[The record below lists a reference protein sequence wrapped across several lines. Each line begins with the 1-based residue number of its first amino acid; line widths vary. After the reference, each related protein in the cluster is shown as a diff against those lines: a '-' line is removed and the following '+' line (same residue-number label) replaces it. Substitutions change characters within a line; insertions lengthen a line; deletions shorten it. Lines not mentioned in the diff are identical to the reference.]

1 MVKDEKWYFHN
12 TKELLKK
19 YRQVMMCVDENLD
32 EIEANINNI
41 GDRFAI
47 LAEFTRVED
56 IDLSEVT
63 LENHIRCMERTRQMI
78 ELINLAIDK
87 LRKYDVNGEEF
98 YWILYLK
105 YICDNSEKCKNDMDI
120 IDRMCDEGIPIS
132 TSTFYRRH
140 NMAIE
145 ALSNI
150 MWGYTS
156 KNNLKIIDKMKEE

>member
-1 MVKDEKWYFHN
+1 MIKDEKWYFHN

-19 YRQVMMCVDENLD
+19 YRQVMMCVGENLD
-32 EIEANINNI
+32 EIETNINDI

-47 LAEFTRVED
+47 LAEFTRIES
-56 IDLSEVT
+56 IDLSEVK

-78 ELINLAIDK
+78 KLIDSAIAK
-87 LRKYDVNGEEF
+87 LRKYDINGEEF

-120 IDRMCDEGIPIS
+120 IDKMCDEGRPIS

-140 NMAIE
+140 NMAID

-150 MWGYTS
+150 LWGYTTKES
-156 KNNLKIIDKMKEE
+156 IKIVNNVKV

>member
-1 MVKDEKWYFHN
+1 MIKDEKWYFHN

-19 YRQVMMCVDENLD
+19 YRQVMMCVGENLD
-32 EIEANINNI
+32 EIETNINDI

-47 LAEFTRVED
+47 LAEFTRIED
-56 IDLSEVT
+56 IDLSEVK

-78 ELINLAIDK
+78 KLIKSAIAK
-87 LRKYDVNGEEF
+87 LRKYDINGEEF

-120 IDRMCDEGIPIS
+120 IDKMCDEGIPIS

-140 NMAIE
+140 NMAID

-150 MWGYTS
+150 LWGYTTKES
-156 KNNLKIIDKMKEE
+156 IKIVNNVKV

>member
-1 MVKDEKWYFHN
+1 MIKDEKWYFHN

-19 YRQVMMCVDENLD
+19 YRQVMMCVGENLD
-32 EIEANINNI
+32 EIETNINDI

-47 LAEFTRVED
+47 LAEFTRIED
-56 IDLSEVT
+56 IDLSEIK
-63 LENHIRCMERTRQMI
+63 LENHLRCMERTRQMI
-78 ELINLAIDK
+78 ILINSAIAK
-87 LRKYDVNGEEF
+87 LRKYDINGEEF

-120 IDRMCDEGIPIS
+120 IDKMCDEGIPIS

-140 NMAIE
+140 NMAID

-150 MWGYTS
+150 LWGYTTKES
-156 KNNLKIIDKMKEE
+156 IKIVNNVKV

>member
-1 MVKDEKWYFHN
+1 MIKDEKWYFHN

-19 YRQVMMCVDENLD
+19 YRQVMMCVGENLY
-32 EIEANINNI
+32 EIDTNINDI

-47 LAEFTRVED
+47 LAEFTRIED
-56 IDLSEVT
+56 IDLSEVK

-78 ELINLAIDK
+78 KLIDSAIAK
-87 LRKYDVNGEEF
+87 LRKYDINGEEF

-140 NMAIE
+140 NMAID

-150 MWGYTS
+150 MWGYTTKES
-156 KNNLKIIDKMKEE
+156 LKIVNNMKE

>member
-1 MVKDEKWYFHN
+1 MIKDEKWYFHN

-19 YRQVMMCVDENLD
+19 YRQVMMCVGENLD
-32 EIEANINNI
+32 EIETNINDI

-47 LAEFTRVED
+47 LAEFTRIED
-56 IDLSEVT
+56 IDLSEVK

-78 ELINLAIDK
+78 KLIDSAIAK
-87 LRKYDVNGEEF
+87 LRKYDINGEEF

-120 IDRMCDEGIPIS
+120 IDKMCDEGIPIS

-140 NMAIE
+140 NMAID

-150 MWGYTS
+150 LWGYTTKES
-156 KNNLKIIDKMKEE
+156 IKIVNNVKV

>member
-1 MVKDEKWYFHN
+1 MIKDEKWYFHN

-19 YRQVMMCVDENLD
+19 YRQVMMCVGENLY
-32 EIEANINNI
+32 EIDTNINDI

-47 LAEFTRVED
+47 LAEFTRIED
-56 IDLSEVT
+56 IDLSEVK

-78 ELINLAIDK
+78 KLIDSAIAK
-87 LRKYDVNGEEF
+87 LRKYDINGEEF

-120 IDRMCDEGIPIS
+120 IDRMCDEGITIS

-140 NMAIE
+140 NMAID

-150 MWGYTS
+150 MWGYTTKES
-156 KNNLKIIDKMKEE
+156 LKIVNNMKE

>member
-19 YRQVMMCVDENLD
+19 YRQVMMCVGENLD
-32 EIEANINNI
+32 EIEANINDI

-47 LAEFTRVED
+47 LAEFTRIED
-56 IDLSEVT
+56 IDLSEIK
-63 LENHIRCMERTRQMI
+63 LENHLRCMERTRQMI
-78 ELINLAIDK
+78 ILINSAIAK
-87 LRKYDVNGEEF
+87 LRKYDINGEEF

-120 IDRMCDEGIPIS
+120 IDKMCDEGIPIS

-140 NMAIE
+140 NMAID

-150 MWGYTS
+150 LWGYTTKES
-156 KNNLKIIDKMKEE
+156 IKIVNNVKV

>member
-1 MVKDEKWYFHN
+1 MIRDENWYFHN

-19 YRQVMMCVDENLD
+19 YRQVMMSIDENLD
-32 EIEANINNI
+32 EMETNINDI

-47 LAEFTRVED
+47 LAEFIRVED
-56 IDLSEVT
+56 IDLSGIK
-63 LENHIRCMERTRQMI
+63 LENHIRCMERTRQMVNI
-78 ELINLAIDK
+78 IDSAIAK
-87 LRKYDVNGEEF
+87 LRKFDINGEEF

-120 IDRMCDEGIPIS
+120 IDKICDAGFPI
-132 TSTFYRRH
+132 TPSTFYRRH

-150 MWGYTS
+150 LWGYTS
-156 KNNLKIIDKMKEE
+156 KDNIKVIDKVKVK

>member
-1 MVKDEKWYFHN
+1 MIKDEKWYFHN

-19 YRQVMMCVDENLD
+19 YRQVMMCVGENLD
-32 EIEANINNI
+32 EIEANINDI

-47 LAEFTRVED
+47 LAEFTRIED
-56 IDLSEVT
+56 IDLSEIK
-63 LENHIRCMERTRQMI
+63 LENHLRCMERTRQMI
-78 ELINLAIDK
+78 ILINSAIAK
-87 LRKYDVNGEEF
+87 LRKYDINGEEF

-120 IDRMCDEGIPIS
+120 IDKMCDEGIPIS

-140 NMAIE
+140 NMAID

-150 MWGYTS
+150 LWGYTTKES
-156 KNNLKIIDKMKEE
+156 LKIMNNVKV

>member
-1 MVKDEKWYFHN
+1 MIKDEKWYFHN

-19 YRQVMMCVDENLD
+19 YRQVMMCVGENLD
-32 EIEANINNI
+32 EIEANINDI

-47 LAEFTRVED
+47 LAEFTRIED
-56 IDLSEVT
+56 IDLSEIK
-63 LENHIRCMERTRQMI
+63 LENHLRCMERTGQMI
-78 ELINLAIDK
+78 ILINSAIAK
-87 LRKYDVNGEEF
+87 LRKYDINGEEF

-120 IDRMCDEGIPIS
+120 IDKMCDEGIPIS

-140 NMAIE
+140 NMAID

-150 MWGYTS
+150 LWGYTTKES
-156 KNNLKIIDKMKEE
+156 IKIVNNVKV

>member
-1 MVKDEKWYFHN
+1 MIRDEKWYFHN

-19 YRQVMMCVDENLD
+19 YRQVMMSIDENLN
-32 EIEANINNI
+32 EMETNINDI

-47 LAEFTRVED
+47 LAEFIRVED
-56 IDLSEVT
+56 IDLSGIK

-78 ELINLAIDK
+78 KLIDSAIAK
-87 LRKYDVNGEEF
+87 LRKYDINGEEF

-140 NMAIE
+140 NMAID

-150 MWGYTS
+150 MWGYTTKES
-156 KNNLKIIDKMKEE
+156 LKIMNNMKE

>member
-1 MVKDEKWYFHN
+1 MIKDEKWYFHN

-19 YRQVMMCVDENLD
+19 YRQVMMCVGENLD
-32 EIEANINNI
+32 EIETNINDI

-47 LAEFTRVED
+47 LVEFTRIED
-56 IDLSEVT
+56 IDLSEVK

-78 ELINLAIDK
+78 KLINSAIAK
-87 LRKYDVNGEEF
+87 LRKYDINGEEF

-140 NMAIE
+140 NMAID

-150 MWGYTS
+150 MWGYTTKDS
-156 KNNLKIIDKMKEE
+156 LKIMNNMKE

>member
-1 MVKDEKWYFHN
+1 MMKDEKWYFHN

-19 YRQVMMCVDENLD
+19 YRQVMMCVGENLD
-32 EIEANINNI
+32 EIEANINDI

-47 LAEFTRVED
+47 LAEFTRIED
-56 IDLSEVT
+56 IDLSEIK
-63 LENHIRCMERTRQMI
+63 LENHLRCMERTRQMI
-78 ELINLAIDK
+78 ILINSAIAK
-87 LRKYDVNGEEF
+87 LRKYDINGEEF

-120 IDRMCDEGIPIS
+120 IDKMCDEGIPIS

-140 NMAIE
+140 NMAID

-150 MWGYTS
+150 LWGYTTKES
-156 KNNLKIIDKMKEE
+156 IKIVNNVKV

>member
-1 MVKDEKWYFHN
+1 MIKDEKWYFHN

-19 YRQVMMCVDENLD
+19 YRQVMMCVCENLD
-32 EIEANINNI
+32 EIETNINDI

-47 LAEFTRVED
+47 LAEFTRIED
-56 IDLSEVT
+56 IDLSEVK

-78 ELINLAIDK
+78 KLINSAIAK
-87 LRKYDVNGEEF
+87 LRKYDINGEEF

-120 IDRMCDEGIPIS
+120 IDKMCDEGIPIS

-140 NMAIE
+140 NMAID

-150 MWGYTS
+150 LWGYTTKES
-156 KNNLKIIDKMKEE
+156 IKIVNNVKV

>member
-1 MVKDEKWYFHN
+1 MIKDEKWYFHN

-19 YRQVMMCVDENLD
+19 YRQVMMCVGENLD
-32 EIEANINNI
+32 EIETNINDI

-47 LAEFTRVED
+47 LAEFTRIED
-56 IDLSEVT
+56 IDLSEVK

-78 ELINLAIDK
+78 KLIDSAIAK
-87 LRKYDVNGEEF
+87 LRKYDINGEEF

-140 NMAIE
+140 NMAID

-150 MWGYTS
+150 LWGYTTKES
-156 KNNLKIIDKMKEE
+156 IKIVNNVKV

>member
-1 MVKDEKWYFHN
+1 MIKDEKWYFHN

-19 YRQVMMCVDENLD
+19 YRQVMMCVGENLD
-32 EIEANINNI
+32 EIEANINDI

-47 LAEFTRVED
+47 LAEFTRIED
-56 IDLSEVT
+56 IDLSEIK
-63 LENHIRCMERTRQMI
+63 LENHLRCMERTRQMI
-78 ELINLAIDK
+78 ILINSAIAK
-87 LRKYDVNGEEF
+87 LRKYDINGEEF

-120 IDRMCDEGIPIS
+120 IDKMCDEGIPIS

-140 NMAIE
+140 NMAID

-150 MWGYTS
+150 LWGYTTKES
-156 KNNLKIIDKMKEE
+156 IKIVNNVKV